1 MSNTKTADAKGRITL
16 GNKYAGQTFIVLEVD
31 DEVILSPA
39 VTIPAREAWLYKN
52 EAAMKSLRRGLDE
65 AKKLRFSDSPPDL
78 DADND
83 MLSKVDE

>member
-16 GNKYAGQTFIVLEVD
+16 GNKYAGQTFIVLEVN

-52 EAAMKSLRRGLDE
+52 EAAMESLQRGLDQ
-65 AKKLRFSDSPPDL
+65 AKKTQFSDSPPKL
-78 DADND
+78 DADKRMIAKID
-83 MLSKVDE
+83 D